1 MIVLPLSSDNSCSL
15 NAFKGLLQFSQ
26 HLENQEIYFLLS
38 DLGIYTPTRLM
49 QGATD
54 SANEFQPGIL
64 EVLGNVIYTCMLIW
78 IDDLFVYAKDFKE
91 VLQVLDKIF
100 ERLEKFNVKL
110 TLVRS
115 KDQQGW
121 RQI

>member
-1 MIVLPLSSDNSCSL
+1 
-15 NAFKGLLQFSQ
+15 
-26 HLENQEIYFLLS
+26 
-38 DLGIYTPTRLM
+38 M